1 MISIWISFTLNK
13 IRLRDRFE
21 VEKDIIVLSTRGA
34 IFFSDTQFSGYLFPF
49 HAKPYMTQSLLALLY
64 FY

>member
-13 IRLRDRFE
+13 IRLRDIFE
-21 VEKDIIVLSTRGA
+21 VEKDIIVLRRGA